1 MVMPKGFSEQEKIKI
16 RQRLIAAG
24 KDMFSTYGLKKTSVD
39 DITRTCG
46 ISKGAFYLFFTSKE
60 ELFMEILESTDLEM
74 KASMRQVL
82 LPELKP
88 TRESYRM
95 AIVIMMQAINVHPLL
110 AIFKS
115 EEYENLMRKLEPEMA
130 AEHVDKDTAY
140 FRNLYLEGLEK
151 GYFRAIDPDA
161 LSTFSTALF
170 LLSLHSDQTAVIDFE
185 KMVTILSD
193 MFSEYIIA
201 P

>member
-1 MVMPKGFSEQEKIKI
+1 MPKGFSEQEKINI

-24 KDMFSTYGLKKTSVD
+24 REMFSTYGLKKTNVD
-39 DITRTCG
+39 DITRICG

-60 ELFMEILESTDLEM
+60 ELFMEILESADFEM
-74 KASMRQVL
+74 KASMRQML
-82 LPELKP
+82 LPEIKP
-88 TRESYRM
+88 TRESYKM
-95 AIVIMMQAINVHPLL
+95 AIVTMMQAIKEHPLL

-115 EEYENLMRKLEPEMA
+115 DEYENLMRKLEPELA
-130 AEHVDKDTAY
+130 ANHIAMDKAY
-140 FRNLYLEGLEK
+140 FRSLYLEGLEK
-151 GYFRAIDPDA
+151 GYFRKVDPDT

-170 LLSLHSDQTAVIDFE
+170 LLSLHSDQTAVIDFD

-193 MFSEYIIA
+193 MFSEHIIA

>member
-1 MVMPKGFSEQEKIKI
+1 MPKGFSAQEKIKI

-24 KDMFSTYGLKKTSVD
+24 TDRFSTFGLKKTNVE
-39 DITRTCG
+39 DITRICG
-46 ISKGAFYLFFTSKE
+46 ISKGAFYLFFNSKE
-60 ELFMEILESTDLEM
+60 ELFMEILESADHEM

-82 LPELKP
+82 LPDIKP
-88 TRESYRM
+88 TRESYRL
-95 AIVIMMQAINVHPLL
+95 AIVKMMQAIKDHPLL

-130 AEHVDKDTAY
+130 AAHVSMDTAY
-140 FRNLYLEGLEK
+140 FRSLYLEGLEK
-151 GYFRAIDPDA
+151 GYFRKIDPDA

-170 LLSLHSDQTAVIDFE
+170 LLSLHSDQTAVIDFD

-193 MFSEYIIA
+193 MFSEHIIA
-201 P
+201 S

>member
-1 MVMPKGFSEQEKIKI
+1 MPKGFSEQEKIKI

>member
-1 MVMPKGFSEQEKIKI
+1 MPKGFSEQEKINI

-24 KDMFSTYGLKKTSVD
+24 KELFSTYGLKKTNVD
-39 DITRTCG
+39 DITRMCG
-46 ISKGAFYLFFTSKE
+46 ISKGAFYLFFLSKE
-60 ELFMEILESTDLEM
+60 ELFMEILESADHEM

-82 LPELKP
+82 LPEHKP
-88 TRESYRM
+88 TRESYSM
-95 AIVIMMQAINVHPLL
+95 AIVTMMQAIKAHPLL

-130 AEHVDKDTAY
+130 AEHVAMDTAY
-140 FRNLYLEGLEK
+140 FRSLYLEGLEK
-151 GYFRAIDPDA
+151 GYFREIDPDT
-161 LSTFSTALF
+161 LSTFSIALF
-170 LLSLHSDQTAVIDFE
+170 LLSLHSDQTVVIDFD

-193 MFSEYIIA
+193 MFSEHIIA